1 MTNQITYR
9 QEGDYLIPN
18 LKVPE
23 SPKVGKYGMLR
34 HTFLHDHKSAQFT
47 KLFLAGQLNTHL
59 EQVDKEANEM
69 MEQLVKKMAKTQG
82 ITEKLKAENQMLWV
96 QRMNN
101 IRNSAEEI
109 VMKELIY
116 R

>member
-9 QEGDYLIPN
+9 QVGDYLIPN
-18 LKVPE
+18 LQAPE

-34 HTFLHDHKSAQFT
+34 HTFLREHKSAKFT
-47 KLFLAGQLNTHL
+47 KLFMTGKLNEHL

-69 MEQLVKKMAKTQG
+69 MTLLITKMSEAQQV
-82 ITEKLKAENQMLWV
+82 TEKLKAENQMLWV

-101 IRNSAEEI
+101 IRSAAEEI
-109 VMKELIY
+109 VLKELIY